1 MYIGNVE
8 IHSKLYLAPMA
19 GVTDLAF
26 RQICR
31 ELGAGMSCTELVSA
45 KALCYQDKKSRGL
58 LKLAPN
64 EKPAAAQIFGSD
76 IPCMAEA
83 AVIAAEISG
92 ADIIDINMGCPVGKI
107 VANGDGSA
115 LMKDPEKAA
124 RLAEAVVKASPVPV
138 TVKMRRG
145 WDKGSIN
152 AVELSKMLEQAG
164 VSAIAVHGRTRTQM
178 YSGQADW
185 TTIRQVKEAVS
196 VPVIAN
202 GDIFSAE
209 DAVRILQFTGAD
221 MAMIGRGCFG
231 NPWLFQQAQA
241 ALEGRPIPPLPPLR
255 ERWDTAV
262 RQIELA
268 VEDKG
273 EHIALLE
280 ARKQLCW
287 YLKGVSHANYYKEQ
301 IVRLTTLEELYRVLE
316 GSGIAAWQLQACSP
330 MGNAARGLDW
340 RMDPTEVI
348 RFVESHRDRA
358 PFMLGAADNVGHFT
372 EEEPGLRGADGACF
386 QGCRAGISA
395 IGIDSVGN
403 IRGCE
408 SMYDERFIEGNL
420 RQRRLRDIWEDPE
433 AFAYNRRFTPELL
446 TGDCARCR
454 MGPWCAGGCR
464 SYNYFVHGKL
474 YEAPVCAGGA
484 K

>member
-1 MYIGNVE
+1 MHIGNVE
-8 IHSKLYLAPMA
+8 INSQLYLAPMA
-19 GVTDLAF
+19 GVTDMAF

-64 EKPAAAQIFGSD
+64 EKPSAAQIFGSD

-83 AVIAAEISG
+83 AVIAAEVSG
-92 ADIIDINMGCPVGKI
+92 ADIIDINMGCPVGKV

-241 ALEGRPIPPLPPLR
+241 ALEGRPIPPLPPLA

-280 ARKQLCW
+280 ARTQLCW

-301 IVRLTTLEELYRVLE
+301 IVRLTTLEELYRV
-316 GSGIAAWQLQACSP
+316 AA
-330 MGNAARGLDW
+330 GVR
-340 RMDPTEVI
+340 
-348 RFVESHRDRA
+348 RD
-358 PFMLGAADNVGHFT
+358 
-372 EEEPGLRGADGACF
+372 LR
-386 QGCRAGISA
+386 
-395 IGIDSVGN
+395 
-403 IRGCE
+403 
-408 SMYDERFIEGNL
+408 
-420 RQRRLRDIWEDPE
+420 
-433 AFAYNRRFTPELL
+433 
-446 TGDCARCR
+446 
-454 MGPWCAGGCR
+454 
-464 SYNYFVHGKL
+464 
-474 YEAPVCAGGA
+474 
-484 K
+484 